1 MDDELYV
8 LVLEQ
13 DRINGVAHLVGDCRV
28 YQFFKLNFCLHLVVQ
43 DALGDVHQLDY
54 YVLMV
59 VIQEFAFLY
68 LDKPVSP
75 NLECVIVALPE
86 GLLVTIN
93 VGLVEYYKHLLF

>member
-13 DRINGVAHLVGDCRV
+13 DRVNGVTHLVGNCRV
-28 YQFFKLNFCLHLVVQ
+28 YQLFKLNFCLHLIVK
-43 DALGDVHQLDY
+43 DALGDVNQLNY

-59 VIQEFAFLY
+59 VIKEFAFLN
-68 LDKPVSP
+68 LDEPVSAD
-75 NLECVIVALPE
+75 LEYVIVALPE

-93 VGLVEYYKHLLF
+93 VGLVEYYKHLLL

>member
-1 MDDELYV
+1 MDDELDV

-13 DRINGVAHLVGDCRV
+13 DRVYGVAHLVGNCRV
-28 YQFFKLNFCLHLVVQ
+28 YQFFKLNFCLHLVVE
-43 DALGDVHQLDY
+43 DALRNVYQLDY

-68 LDKPVSP
+68 LDEPVCP
-75 NLECVIVALPE
+75 HLECVIVALPE
-86 GLLVTIN
+86 GLLVTIY